1 MKISVIIAA
10 YNAAATIERT
20 VRSVLAQTHPADEII
35 VVDDGSG
42 DNTAEIAGGID
53 KRIQVI
59 RQANA
64 GSSVARNTGIE
75 AASGD
80 WIAFLDAD
88 DEWFPEKLRLQEAL
102 LRANP
107 DLVWVYC
114 NMYSAYS
121 ERIFKK
127 PMLPHHTSNNCI
139 FDDYLIAY
147 CFGYF
152 ASTITLLIKRDVI
165 YRAGL
170 FVPGMKRGQ
179 DTDLWFRIAY
189 LYPRV
194 GYVSTPLAVYHRD
207 TPNSST
213 KVNIHYQFMIDHIE
227 RHIQLSQQAGR
238 KQAYLACASKMLQ
251 DWIRELVEQGQF
263 AQAKDLLTRFEPIVP
278 VRFCREIVW
287 RIKLPW
293 AGSLVDF
300 YLKSKDCLKTI
311 GRRRSIPW

>member
-1 MKISVIIAA
+1 MKISVVIPA

-20 VRSVLAQTHPADEII
+20 VRSVLAQTRPADEII
-35 VVDDGSG
+35 IVDDGSG
-42 DNTAEIAGGID
+42 DDTAQIAGRID
-53 KRIQVI
+53 NCIQVI

-64 GSSVARNTGIE
+64 GSSVARNRGIE

-88 DEWFPEKLRLQEAL
+88 DEWLPEKLRLQEAFL
-102 LRANP
+102 QAHP
-107 DLVWVYC
+107 DLVWAYC

-121 ERIFKK
+121 KHIYKK
-127 PMLPHHTSNNCI
+127 PMLPHHTANNCI

-147 CFGYF
+147 SLGYF
-152 ASTITLLIKRDVI
+152 ASTITLLIQRDVI

-189 LYPRV
+189 HYPRI
-194 GYVSTPLAVYHRD
+194 GYISAPLAIYHRD

-213 KVNIHYQFMIDHIE
+213 KVNIHYQYMIDHIE

-251 DWIRELVEQGQF
+251 DWIRELVEQRQF
-263 AQAKDLLTRFEPIVP
+263 AQAKDLLMRFGQIIPA
-278 VRFCREIVW
+278 RFCREMFW
-287 RIKLPW
+287 RMKLPW
-293 AGSLVDF
+293 AGSVVDC
-300 YLKSKDCLKTI
+300 YLKCKDCLKSV
-311 GRRRSIPW
+311 GRRRII